1 MIRIDINELL
11 NNNKS
16 IIVNTKSVREL
27 ISTLESQYG
36 SLDPKVQAR
45 SSINVSTL
53 NTMISS
59 ELDNKISFLSE
70 IVLWLEEVTKETL
83 DQLIDNNHSQAYY
96 EEKVFYYLRENGFV
110 GDLNNNNGKVNRL
123 LTILDTSEE
132 SMKKYRAMN
141 DIFNFERGHFFAAF
155 DFKRFGLNAFDV
167 LNELSEIYLRSGRD
181 ETTNI
186 MYALL
191 NNCPDNYEDYNF
203 NPVSQLYDDNQ
214 YGYNPDTIGNYE
226 TNSEIISINGINF
239 EFAQVLPKNCTNIE
253 RLVYNFAKANCINTM
268 KTLPKEYLDLSTECY
283 DRGNV
288 IILTCDKNAMTYPG
302 GWAGLF
308 NQHPSIVLPRKDFAS
323 GIICLDI
330 HLTIEYAKSKELSE
344 FITKDGFIHELGH
357 RFCTLT
363 GQNVDSQKDWW
374 NLVSFFNK
382 LKMEV
387 ILPLGYDSDAYD
399 DINEFVADI
408 FAAYFTRG
416 EELKRFCPDLYEK
429 ISQMLGGD
437 FGGSY
442 SKNIKRITGN
452 KGDSYN
458 VETTPMPMPTPGPN
472 N

>member
-141 DIFNFERGHFFAAF
+141 DIFNFERGHFFATF
-155 DFKRFGLNAFDV
+155 DFKRFGLNEFDV
-167 LNELSEIYLRSGRD
+167 LNELGDIYLRSGK
-181 ETTNI
+181 EESLKI

-191 NNCPDNYEDYNF
+191 NNCPDNYEDFNF
-203 NPVSQLYDDNQ
+203 NPVAQMYDDNQ

-226 TNSEIISINGINF
+226 TNSEIININGVDF

-253 RLVYNFAKANCINTM
+253 RLAHNFTKAKIINTM
-268 KTLPKEYLDLSTECY
+268 RAMPSELIDIQNEYY

-288 IILTCDKNAMTYPG
+288 IVITCDIDAMKKG
-302 GWAGLF
+302 GMYSGF
-308 NQHPSIVLPRKDFAS
+308 FDSSSTFGLPRTNFSS
-323 GIICLDI
+323 GIICVNGDYALRNSEWVTKY
-330 HLTIEYAKSKELSE
+330 TIV
-344 FITKDGFIHELGH
+344 HELGH
-357 RFCTLT
+357 RFCFLT
-363 GQNVDSQKDWW
+363 DNGVGWSYNSEWAELANLW
-374 NLVSFFNK
+374 NRF
-382 LKMEV
+382 KME
-387 ILPLGYDSDAYD
+387 ILLPSGYDIPDYD
-399 DINEFVADI
+399 DYDEYMADI
-408 FAAYFTRG
+408 IAAYFIKG
-416 EELKRFCPDLYEK
+416 ESLKRLCPDLYNK
-429 ISQMLGGD
+429 ITELLGKD
-437 FGGSY
+437 LGGSY
-442 SKNIKRITGN
+442 TQGVDDAQKP
-452 KGDSYN
+452 
-458 VETTPMPMPTPGPN
+458 EATPSPGPEVAPGPLPTPGPSN
-472 N
+472 